1 MHRHPNLDAMTF
13 MDAQAPTSCYRIQGC
28 ILYANLVLLPRSGGD
43 LSPPRLQDYVE
54 TTVPLVLVP
63 AKNQPSPVH
72 LWGLGLASGGGG
84 GVVELACGA
93 DHAVAIMEDGRV
105 WSWGGND
112 RGQLGRGDRR
122 SWCIPKQVD
131 LAVFGRGKGVH
142 GVSCGNAYTM
152 CLCDGEVWGWGR
164 NDRGQLGHNQVQ
176 EGLGLRVEG

>member
-1 MHRHPNLDAMTF
+1 

-54 TTVPLVLVP
+54 TRVPLDLAP
-63 AKNQPSPVH
+63 AKNQPSPIH

-93 DHAVAIMEDGRV
+93 DHAVAILEDGSV

-176 EGLGLRVEG
+176 EGLVFSDGGLEFRV